1 MSYASLNG
9 NQVLKATITIP
20 MTGTWTADVVLEAEP
35 QQALTGLLTLSVGS
49 LTLRGTAARAGS
61 FVGGYSARIVGGYL
75 GWRRELSPKSYQSA
89 FGLKLAPILTDA
101 AREAGEQV
109 NVTDD
114 RTLAPAYVRRKAKGS
129 RLLWEL
135 YPSWWMGLDGVTQI
149 GARADSIVG
158 SVFDVTDYDPYRGR
172 VTVATSFPEAFVPNV
187 RFTGVTTPELRA
199 SLVVHE
205 VEQSKLRTVVYAN

>member
-9 NQVLKATITIP
+9 NQIVKASITIP

-35 QQALTGLLTLSVGS
+35 QQALTGLLTLAVGS
-49 LTLRGTAARAGS
+49 LTLRGTAARSGS

-75 GWRRELSPKSYQSA
+75 GWRKELTPKSYQSA
-89 FGLKLAPILTDA
+89 FGLKLAPILSDA

-114 RTLAPAYVRRKAKGS
+114 RTLNAAYVRRKAKGS
-129 RLLWEL
+129 RVLWEL
-135 YPSWWMGLDGVTQI
+135 YPTWWMGLDGVTQI
-149 GARADSIVG
+149 GPRADSVVG
-158 SVFDVTDYDPYRGR
+158 SAFDVTDYDPYRGR
-172 VTVATSFPEAFVPNV
+172 ATLATSFPEAFVPNV
-187 RFTGVTTPELRA
+187 RFTGVTTPELRT

-205 VEQSKLRTVVYAN
+205 VEQSKLRTVVYA